1 MIDRITRLRRDAL
14 PALRAARE
22 LESHDAWDHARLEA
36 HARERLLAIVR
47 HAAQASPYYRE
58 AFAGIALDDDLDPRA
73 LPTLDK
79 QTVLDNWDAIV
90 TDPRLRLTDVQR
102 GLEGAADDELHLDSY
117 RTMASGGTTGRRG
130 VFVYGVE
137 DWHEALGGMLRWTG
151 DLMGLRPRL
160 PRRRKVASIVAASPQ
175 HMTAR
180 MARSTDV
187 GIHRFLRLDAR
198 RPIAELVD
206 ALNLFRPEAVVAYAS
221 VAAMLADEQ
230 IAGRL
235 QIVPRAVCGTSEVL
249 TADMAARI
257 GSAWGSTPFDCYGT
271 TETGMLACDC
281 DRHAGLH
288 VFEDLVH
295 VEVVDDDGRP
305 VADGLPGSRILVTN
319 LINRTQPLIRYELT
333 DLVTISPEPCPC
345 GRPYKLIEKIDGRTD
360 DVLSLAA
367 PAGGEVTV
375 HPLVLRSPLAKV
387 AGLRQYRIVHDDEG
401 LHVEAVLMD
410 GCGEQTRAEVGSRLR
425 AALGEAGAGA
435 TAVEVVQVEA
445 IERHAGSGKAKL
457 IESRRGSAASTA
469 R

>member
-1 MIDRITRLRRDAL
+1 MIDRITRLRRDVV
-14 PALRAARE
+14 PALKAARE
-22 LESHDAWDHARLEA
+22 LESHDAWDRETLEA
-36 HARERLLAIVR
+36 HARGRLLAIVR
-47 HAAQASPYYRE
+47 HAAQHSPYYRE
-58 AFAGIALDDDLDPRA
+58 AFSGIALDDDLDLRA
-73 LPTLDK
+73 LPSLDK
-79 QTVLDNWDAIV
+79 RTLLEQWDAIV
-90 TDPRLRLTDVQR
+90 TDPRLRLSDVQC
-102 GLEGAADDELHLDSY
+102 GLDGAADDELHLGSY

-137 DWHEALGGMLRWTG
+137 DWHEALGGMLRMTTG
-151 DLMGLRPRL
+151 LMGLGPRL
-160 PRRRKVASIVAASPQ
+160 PRRRKLASIMAATPQ

-180 MARSTDV
+180 MTRSTDV

-198 RPIAELVD
+198 RPIAELVT
-206 ALNLFRPEAVVAYAS
+206 ALNAFQPEALAAYSS

-230 IAGRL
+230 LAGRL
-235 QIVPRAVCGTSEVL
+235 TINPGVVSGTSEVL
-249 TADMAARI
+249 TGDMAARM
-257 GSAWGSTPFDCYGT
+257 SAAWGVAPFNIYGT

-295 VEVVDDDGRP
+295 VEVVDDGGRAVPDGT
-305 VADGLPGSRILVTN
+305 PGSRILITN
-319 LINRTQPLIRYELT
+319 LINRAQPLIRYELT

-360 DVLSLAA
+360 DVLSFAS

-387 AGLRQYRIVHDDEG
+387 AGLRQYRIVHDDDG
-401 LHVEAVLMD
+401 LHVETVLMD
-410 GCGEQTRAEVGSRLR
+410 GCGEQTRAQVRSLLC
-425 AALGEAGAGA
+425 AALEQAGAGA
-435 TAVEVVQVEA
+435 TPVDVVQVEA

-457 IESRRGSAASTA
+457 IESRRGTAAGAA